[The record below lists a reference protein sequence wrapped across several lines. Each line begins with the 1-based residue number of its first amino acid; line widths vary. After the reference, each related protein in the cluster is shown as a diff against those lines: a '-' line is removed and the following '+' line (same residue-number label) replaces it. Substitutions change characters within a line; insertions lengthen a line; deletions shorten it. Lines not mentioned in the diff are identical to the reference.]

1 MNAKSIIYFIS
12 LGLFLGTIITATP
25 AMAGALSASENSKI
39 CASAIAHEEVASQIP
54 KNVLKA
60 IAHTE
65 SGRYDKKSK
74 AFSAWP
80 WTVNTGGK
88 GYFFDTKLEAVNF
101 VRDLQ
106 SKGVKS
112 IDVGCMQINLHH
124 HKNAFQNLDEAFDPS
139 TNVAYAAEFL
149 TNLHN
154 DSKSWLKAIG
164 DYHSATP
171 YYHEEYK
178 KRVLARLDDINT
190 GKKLVQ
196 EVKTAVY
203 RPKTYYSS
211 TAELRQTVR
220 FTGLTI
226 VEADAKRKEM
236 VMKAW
241 QERQRKLS
249 AKLPKV
255 YRPMQVASAKPAG
268 NSTR

>member
-1 MNAKSIIYFIS
+1 MKAKIAI
-12 LGLFLGTIITATP
+12 LCLFLGIAITATP
-25 AMAGALSASENSKI
+25 AMAEALNASENSKI
-39 CASAIAHEEVASQIP
+39 CLAAIAQEEAASKIP

-65 SGRYDKKSK
+65 SGRFDKKSK

-80 WTVNTGGK
+80 WTVNSGGK
-88 GYFFDTKLEAVNF
+88 GYYFDTKLEAVNF

-106 SKGVKS
+106 LRGVKS

-124 HKNAFQNLDEAFDPS
+124 HKNAFQSVEEAFDPES
-139 TNVAYAAEFL
+139 NVGYAAEFL
-149 TNLHN
+149 NGLHRE
-154 DSKSWLKAIG
+154 SGSWLKAIG
-164 DYHSATP
+164 NYHSATP
-171 YYHEEYK
+171 FYHEQYK
-178 KRVLARLDDINT
+178 KRVLARLDSINT

-196 EVKTAVY
+196 ETKTAVY
-203 RPKTYYSS
+203 RPKSYYNS

-220 FTGLTI
+220 YTGLTVI
-226 VEADAKRKEM
+226 EADAKRKAL

-241 QERQRKLS
+241 EERQRKQA

-255 YRPMQVASAKPAG
+255 YRPVQLASAKSGG